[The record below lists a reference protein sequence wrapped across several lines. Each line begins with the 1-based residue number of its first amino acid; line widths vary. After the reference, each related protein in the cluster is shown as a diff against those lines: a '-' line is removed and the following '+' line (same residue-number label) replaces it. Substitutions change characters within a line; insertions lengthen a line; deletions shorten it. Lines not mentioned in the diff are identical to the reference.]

1 MRNKVSNN
9 KNRSTDL
16 WRFDAWL
23 GVFMIWPFVA
33 MVRAFAK
40 FRSPHAK
47 KIVWLFFVFFGFV
60 FVIGDPFE
68 GGADSVRY
76 AQRLRELHDNWYG
89 FDYLSTLFY
98 SDDGFVDIYQPLL
111 TWIVAF
117 FTGNPRWLFAAFA
130 AVFGYFYVQNMW
142 IIFEKIDHKQKMSLV
157 IALFM
162 LAFALTNPIWNI
174 NGVRMWTAAQV
185 FIYGLFRFLLD
196 KEKKGLIWLFS
207 SMFFHF
213 SFFIPIAIF
222 FIYRFVP
229 KNLTGLIIFFY
240 AASLVSELDLG
251 VVRSSLSFLPDFLQP
266 RVASYTNE
274 AYAEGLAI
282 RRTGL
287 AGHVLLAGIIERW
300 LLYIWV
306 FLVYLK
312 RKYWLNQHVFIRD
325 LFMFGLFLGGIAQV
339 LSNVPSG
346 GRFMLLVNVIFFAV
360 FVLFVSEQKMNAQL
374 KYFKNIS
381 VPFLMF
387 LIIFK
392 IRVGFDYMGISTIM
406 SNPIIAL
413 FVEDKVP
420 LIDFVKSIF

>member
-142 IIFEKIDHKQKMSLV
+142 IVFDRIDQNQKNKLV
-157 IALFM
+157 LALFM
-162 LAFALTNPIWNI
+162 LAFALTNPIWEI

-185 FIYGLFRFLLD
+185 FIYGLFRLLLD
-196 KEKKGLIWLFS
+196 KEKKGLVWIFS

-213 SFFIPIAIF
+213 SFFIPIAVFI
-222 FIYRFVP
+222 IYRFVP
-229 KNLTGLIIFFY
+229 KNITGLLIFFY
-240 AASLVSELDLG
+240 VASLVSELDLG

-274 AYAEGLAI
+274 AYAEGLGIA
-282 RRTGL
+282 RTGL
-287 AGHVLLAGIIERW
+287 GAHVVLAGIIGRW
-300 LLYIWV
+300 FLYTWI
-306 FLVYLK
+306 LIVYIK
-312 RKYWLNQHVFIRD
+312 RKYWLNQHHFIKD
-325 LFMFGLFLGGIAQV
+325 LFMFGLFLGGIAQI

-346 GRFMLLVNVIFFAV
+346 GRFILLVNVIFYAI
-360 FVLFVSEQKMNAQL
+360 FVLFVSEQKLNTRL
-374 KYFKNIS
+374 KLYKSIS

-392 IRVGFDYMGISTIM
+392 FRVGFDYMGISTIM